1 MSVKISTRVGV
12 IFAGIAVMLLSCG
25 GAGYYGAK
33 KLADG
38 LQYITTIAWDASDG
52 AMEGIIHIQKQIIH
66 LNHLANTTDEDE
78 AKQIIAE
85 IAEEETIADKALT
98 LMAATG
104 LIEKGLLNQLE
115 SARSSFANTRNESLS
130 AYANY
135 RSSPDDETS
144 ATMAEVNK
152 RLLSNSSTLLAL
164 LTKLEATGT
173 SKVTEFSDKTAT
185 IQAEAYSAIF
195 ISATMGILLTLIAY
209 IVIIK
214 SIVTPIRNM
223 GKQFL
228 ALAEGDGDLT
238 TTMSVIHDDEIGDV
252 NRGFNLFIGKIKT
265 SIQQV
270 ITSSGEL
277 GLATGRLTQIS
288 NDTTDNLSQQQQ
300 ETEQVA
306 TAMNEMVATVQEV
319 ARNVSDAADA
329 ANAANREAANGK
341 QIVVNS
347 IKEINALAAEVRQAA
362 EVMKRLEKDS
372 DNIGSVLSVIK
383 EIADQT
389 NLLALNAAIEAARAG
404 EQGRGFAVVADEVR
418 TLASRTQKSTE
429 EIQKMI
435 ERLQSG
441 THEAVS
447 VMERGQ
453 KRAQSSVDQAN
464 NAGTALESI
473 TAAVVTIS
481 QMTTQIASAAEEQ
494 NAVAEEVNN
503 SIINISNMSQQSS
516 TSAGEITS
524 STQQL
529 GLLAKQLNNVVI
541 QFRV

>member
-12 IFAGIAVMLLSCG
+12 IFAGITVMLLSCG

-66 LNHLANTTDEDE
+66 LNHLASITDEDE

-115 SARSSFANTRNESLS
+115 SARSSFANARNESLS

-173 SKVTEFSDKTAT
+173 SKVTEFSDKTGT

-214 SIVTPIRNM
+214 SIVTPIRDM
-223 GKQFL
+223 GRQFL

-453 KRAQSSVDQAN
+453 KRAQSSVEQAN

-529 GLLAKQLNNVVI
+529 GLLAKQLNTVVI

>member
-144 ATMAEVNK
+144 ATMTEVNK

-173 SKVTEFSDKTAT
+173 GKVTEFSDKTGT
-185 IQAEAYSAIF
+185 IQTEAYSAIF

-214 SIVTPIRNM
+214 SIVTPIRDM

-277 GLATGRLTQIS
+277 GLATGKLTQIS